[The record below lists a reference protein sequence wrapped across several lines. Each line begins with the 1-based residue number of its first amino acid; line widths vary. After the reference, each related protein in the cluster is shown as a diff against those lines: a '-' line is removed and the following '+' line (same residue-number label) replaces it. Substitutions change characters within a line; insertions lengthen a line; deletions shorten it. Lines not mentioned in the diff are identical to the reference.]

1 MIAAVVLAAAIALH
15 PDMAQG
21 AVPSPVCDES
31 SVVEVEPLC
40 EVADISPAELAER
53 MPSDIKHLAADVL
66 RICREN
72 EVNAE
77 FIAAVM
83 RWEKRPDLHNYFG
96 WMGSNGKLM
105 RFDSDIDCLERV
117 IPLIKKLYL
126 TPGGR
131 YYHGATVDGVS
142 ICYNNTDVWRDA
154 IRGSMG

>member
-40 EVADISPAELAER
+40 VVSSLTPEQLAER
-53 MPSDIKHLAADVL
+53 MPEDIKHLAADVL

-83 RWEKRPDLHNYFG
+83 RWERRPIPEKQ
-96 WMGSNGKLM
+96 SNRL
-105 RFDSDIDCLERV
+105 
-117 IPLIKKLYL
+117 
-126 TPGGR
+126 
-131 YYHGATVDGVS
+131 
-142 ICYNNTDVWRDA
+142 
-154 IRGSMG
+154 